1 MTQEQL
7 NQIADLIAKSL
18 EDGVPEA
25 VDAAVEARLKELNLS
40 ENADIKEIKTQLKE
54 LVEKAKF
61 WSWTADNLHET
72 KELFVEAL
80 KGLRKWDLSW
90 IKAMNTATAADGGY
104 LVHPEFEKGVFKIM
118 GDYGIWKDCNVQ
130 RMKSDTKYFT
140 KRVDGVQVFYTDQAA
155 AYQSTAMSYDRVQ
168 MIAKKVGAILSSTYE
183 LIEDEADSDEIR
195 WAAQQEFAE
204 AFAKFLD
211 TEVLLGTWDSDD
223 NSEMIGITNLED
235 VNVVTLT
242 GGISTLNHD
251 ALIDAIRKIDLK
263 YKRNYKPKWYMSQ
276 DAIAVIEKLKDLD
289 WRPLYRTLD
298 NGEKGYL
305 LGYPVELTD
314 VMPSWAIDEDTPF
327 IVFGSLKFYNIG
339 IKRWFTF
346 EMWYKSGDWEK
357 DIKSLKASA
366 RVCGLCMVDEA
377 FSIIKTAAEEPD
389 PENGWNWGNEWDWD
403 DDNGWSQWGGENNLW
418 DGQ

>member
-1 MTQEQL
+1 MTPEQL

-18 EDGVPEA
+18 EDWVPEA

-40 ENADIKEIKTQLKE
+40 ENADIKEIKSQLKE

-61 WSWTADNLHET
+61 WSSKDEDLTET
-72 KELFVEAL
+72 KELFVNAL
-80 KGLRKWDLSW
+80 NGLKNWDLSW
-90 IKAMNTATAADGGY
+90 IKAMNTGTAQDWGY
-104 LVHPEFEKGVFKIM
+104 LVHPEFEKWVFRIM
-118 GDYGIWKDCNVQ
+118 WEYGIWKDCNVQ

-140 KRVDGVQVFYTDQAA
+140 KRVDWVQVFYTDQAQ
-155 AYQSTAMSYDRVQ
+155 AYQDTAMTYDRVQ

-183 LIEDEADSDEIR
+183 LIEDEADSDEI
-195 WAAQQEFAE
+195 WAAAQLEFAE

-211 TEVLLGTWDSDD
+211 TEVLLGTGDSAN
-223 NSEMIGITNLED
+223 NSEIKGITNLD
-235 VNVVTLT
+235 NVNVITLT
-242 GGISTLNHD
+242 GGINTLNHD
-251 ALIDAIRKIDLK
+251 ALIDATRKIDLK
-263 YKRNYKPKWYMSQ
+263 YKRNHKPKWYMSQ

-314 VMPSWAIDEDTPF
+314 VMPSGSIGTDTPF
-327 IVFGSLKFYNIG
+327 IVFGSLKFFNIW

-346 EMWYKSGDWEK
+346 EMWYKSWDWEK

-366 RVCGLCMVDEA
+366 RVCWLSLVDEA
-377 FSIIKTAAEEPD
+377 FSVIKTASWNSETNSETNPETPAVND
-389 PENGWNWGNEWDWD
+389 PETNDSNDAGD
-403 DDNGWSQWGGENNLW
+403 
-418 DGQ
+418 

>member
-1 MTQEQL
+1 MTPEQL

-18 EDGVPEA
+18 EDWVPEA

-40 ENADIKEIKTQLKE
+40 ENADIKEIKSQLKE

-61 WSWTADNLHET
+61 WSSKDEDLTET
-72 KELFVEAL
+72 KELFVNAL
-80 KGLRKWDLSW
+80 KGLKNWDLSW
-90 IKAMNTATAADGGY
+90 IKAMNTGTAQDWGY
-104 LVHPEFEKGVFKIM
+104 LVHPEFEKWVFRIM
-118 GDYGIWKDCNVQ
+118 WEYGIWKDCNVQ

-140 KRVDGVQVFYTDQAA
+140 KRVDWVQVFYTDQAQ
-155 AYQSTAMSYDRVQ
+155 AYQDTAMTYDRVQ

-183 LIEDEADSDEIR
+183 LIEDEADSDEI
-195 WAAQQEFAE
+195 WAAAQLEFAE

-211 TEVLLGTWDSDD
+211 TEVLLGTGDSAN
-223 NSEMIGITNLED
+223 NSEIKGITNLD
-235 VNVVTLT
+235 NVNVITLT
-242 GGISTLNHD
+242 GGINTLNHD
-251 ALIDAIRKIDLK
+251 ALIDATRKIDLK
-263 YKRNYKPKWYMSQ
+263 YKRNHKPKWYMSQ

-314 VMPSWAIDEDTPF
+314 VMPSWSIGSDTPF
-327 IVFGSLKFYNIG
+327 IVFGSLKFFNIW

-346 EMWYKSGDWEK
+346 EMWYKSWDWEK

-366 RVCGLCMVDEA
+366 RVCWLSLVDEA
-377 FSIIKTAAEEPD
+377 FSVIKTASETTNETPTEPAVT
-389 PENGWNWGNEWDWD
+389 GD
-403 DDNGWSQWGGENNLW
+403 DDTVNDSNDAG
-418 DGQ
+418 D

>member
-1 MTQEQL
+1 MTPEQL

-18 EDGVPEA
+18 EDWVPEA

-40 ENADIKEIKTQLKE
+40 ENADIKEIKSQLKE

-61 WSWTADNLHET
+61 WSSKDEDLTET
-72 KELFVEAL
+72 KELFVNAL
-80 KGLRKWDLSW
+80 KGLKNGDLSW
-90 IKAMNTATAADGGY
+90 IKAMNTGTAQDWGY
-104 LVHPEFEKGVFKIM
+104 LVHPEFEKWVFRIM
-118 GDYGIWKDCNVQ
+118 WEYGIWKDCNVQ

-140 KRVDGVQVFYTDQAA
+140 KRVDWVQVFYTDQAQ
-155 AYQSTAMSYDRVQ
+155 AYQDTAMTYDRVQ

-183 LIEDEADSDEIR
+183 LIEDEADSDEI
-195 WAAQQEFAE
+195 WAAAQLEFAE

-211 TEVLLGTWDSDD
+211 TEVLLGTGDSTN
-223 NSEMIGITNLED
+223 NSEMVGITNLTN
-235 VNVVTLT
+235 VNVITLSW
-242 GGISTLNHD
+242 GINTLNHD
-251 ALIDAIRKIDLK
+251 ALIDATRKIDLK

-276 DAIAVIEKLKDLD
+276 DAIAIIEKLKDLD

-314 VMPSWAIDEDTPF
+314 VMPSWSIGSDTPF
-327 IVFGSLKFYNIG
+327 IVFGSLKFFNIW
-339 IKRWFTF
+339 IKRWLTF
-346 EMWYKSGDWEK
+346 EMGYKSWDWEK

-377 FSIIKTAAEEPD
+377 FSVIKTASENSEETPTE
-389 PENGWNWGNEWDWD
+389 PVTPGD
-403 DDNGWSQWGGENNLW
+403 DDTVNDSND
-418 DGQ
+418 DGD

>member
-1 MTQEQL
+1 MTPEQL

-18 EDGVPEA
+18 EDWVPEA

-40 ENADIKEIKTQLKE
+40 ENADIKEIKSQLKE

-61 WSWTADNLHET
+61 WSSKDEDLSET
-72 KELFVEAL
+72 KELFVNAL
-80 KGLRKWDLSW
+80 KGLKNWDLSW
-90 IKAMNTATAADGGY
+90 IKAMNTGTAQDWGY
-104 LVHPEFEKGVFKIM
+104 LVHPEFEKWVFRIM
-118 GDYGIWKDCNVQ
+118 WEYGIWKDCNVQ

-140 KRVDGVQVFYTDQAA
+140 KRVDWVQVFYTDQAQ
-155 AYQSTAMSYDRVQ
+155 AYQDTAMTYDRVQ

-183 LIEDEADSDEIR
+183 LIEDEADSDEI
-195 WAAQQEFAE
+195 WAAAQLEFAE

-211 TEVLLGTWDSDD
+211 TEVLLGTGDSAN
-223 NSEMIGITNLED
+223 NSEIKGITNLD
-235 VNVVTLT
+235 NVNVITLT
-242 GGISTLNHD
+242 GGINTLNHD
-251 ALIDAIRKIDLK
+251 ALIDATRKIDLK
-263 YKRNYKPKWYMSQ
+263 YKRNHKPKWYMSQ

-314 VMPSWAIDEDTPF
+314 VMPSWSIGSDTPF
-327 IVFGSLKFYNIG
+327 IVFGSLKFFNIW

-346 EMWYKSGDWEK
+346 EMWYKSWDWEK

-366 RVCGLCMVDEA
+366 RVCWLSLVDEA
-377 FSIIKTAAEEPD
+377 FSVIKTASETTNETPTEPAVT
-389 PENGWNWGNEWDWD
+389 GD
-403 DDNGWSQWGGENNLW
+403 DDTVNDSND
-418 DGQ
+418 DGD

>member
-1 MTQEQL
+1 MTPEQL

-18 EDGVPEA
+18 EDWVPEA
-25 VDAAVEARLKELNLS
+25 VDAAVEASLKEINLS
-40 ENADIKEIKTQLKE
+40 ENTDIKEIKSQLKE

-61 WSWTADNLHET
+61 WSSKEDDLHET
-72 KELFVEAL
+72 KELFVNAL
-80 KGLRKWDLSW
+80 KGLRNWDLSW
-90 IKAMNTATAADGGY
+90 IKAMNTATAQDGWY
-104 LVHPEFEKGVFKIM
+104 LVHPEFEKWVFKIM
-118 GDYGIWKDCNVQ
+118 WDYGIWKDCNVQ

-140 KRVDGVQVFYTDQAA
+140 KRVDWVQVFYTDQAA
-155 AYQSTAMSYDRVQ
+155 AYQDTAMTYDRVQ

-183 LIEDEADSDEIR
+183 LIEDEADSDEI
-195 WAAQQEFAE
+195 WAAAQLEFAE

-211 TEVLLGTWDSDD
+211 TEVLLGTGDSED
-223 NSEMIGITNLED
+223 NSEMVGITNLSD
-235 VNVVTLT
+235 VNVITLSW
-242 GGISTLNHD
+242 GINSLWHD

-263 YKRNYKPKWYMSQ
+263 YKRNNKPKWYMSQ

-314 VMPSWAIDEDTPF
+314 VMPSGSIGSDTPF
-327 IVFGSLKFYNIG
+327 IVFGSLKFFNIW

-346 EMWYKSGDWEK
+346 EMGYKSGDWER

-377 FSIIKTAAEEPD
+377 FSVIKTASGNSGETPTETPTEPVTPTVDD
-389 PENGWNWGNEWDWD
+389 PEINDWND
-403 DDNGWSQWGGENNLW
+403 DGDY
-418 DGQ
+418 

>member
-1 MTQEQL
+1 MTPEQL

-18 EDGVPEA
+18 EDWVPEA

-40 ENADIKEIKTQLKE
+40 ENADIKEIKSQLKE

-61 WSWTADNLHET
+61 WSSKDEDLTET
-72 KELFVEAL
+72 KELFVNAL
-80 KGLRKWDLSW
+80 KGLKNWDLSW
-90 IKAMNTATAADGGY
+90 IKAMNTGTAQDWGY
-104 LVHPEFEKGVFKIM
+104 LVHPEFEKWVFRIM
-118 GDYGIWKDCNVQ
+118 WEYGIWKDCNVQ

-140 KRVDGVQVFYTDQAA
+140 KRVDWVQVFYTDQAQ
-155 AYQSTAMSYDRVQ
+155 AYQDTAMTYDRVQ

-183 LIEDEADSDEIR
+183 LIEDEADSDEI
-195 WAAQQEFAE
+195 WAAAQLEFAE

-211 TEVLLGTWDSDD
+211 TEVLLGTGDSAN
-223 NSEMIGITNLED
+223 NSEIKGITNLD
-235 VNVVTLT
+235 NVNVITLT
-242 GGISTLNHD
+242 GGINTLNHD
-251 ALIDAIRKIDLK
+251 ALIDATRKIDLK
-263 YKRNYKPKWYMSQ
+263 YKRNHKPKWYMSQ

-314 VMPSWAIDEDTPF
+314 VMPSWSIGSDTPF
-327 IVFGSLKFYNIG
+327 IVFGSLKFFNIW

-366 RVCGLCMVDEA
+366 RVCGLALADEA
-377 FSIIKTAAEEPD
+377 FSVIKTASGNSEGTPTEPVTPGD
-389 PENGWNWGNEWDWD
+389 DSTENDGNDAGD
-403 DDNGWSQWGGENNLW
+403 
-418 DGQ
+418 

>member
-1 MTQEQL
+1 MTPEQL

-18 EDGVPEA
+18 EDWVPEA

-40 ENADIKEIKTQLKE
+40 ENADIKEIKSQLKE

-61 WSWTADNLHET
+61 WSSKDEDLTET
-72 KELFVEAL
+72 KELFVNAL
-80 KGLRKWDLSW
+80 KGLKNGDLSW
-90 IKAMNTATAADGGY
+90 IKAMNTGTAQDWGY
-104 LVHPEFEKGVFKIM
+104 LVHPEFEKWVFRIM
-118 GDYGIWKDCNVQ
+118 WEYGIWKDCNVQ

-140 KRVDGVQVFYTDQAA
+140 KRVDGVQVFYTDQAQ
-155 AYQSTAMSYDRVQ
+155 AYQDTAMTYDRVQ

-183 LIEDEADSDEIR
+183 LIEDEADSDEI
-195 WAAQQEFAE
+195 WAAAQLEFAE

-211 TEVLLGTWDSDD
+211 TEVLLGTGDSAN
-223 NSEMIGITNLED
+223 NSEIKGITNLD
-235 VNVVTLT
+235 NVNVITLT
-242 GGISTLNHD
+242 GGINTLNHD
-251 ALIDAIRKIDLK
+251 ALIDATRKIDLK
-263 YKRNYKPKWYMSQ
+263 YKRNHKPKWYMSQ

-314 VMPSWAIDEDTPF
+314 VMPSWSIGSDTPF
-327 IVFGSLKFYNIG
+327 IVFGSLKFFNIW

-346 EMWYKSGDWEK
+346 EMWYKSWDWEK

-366 RVCGLCMVDEA
+366 RVCWLSLVDEA
-377 FSIIKTAAEEPD
+377 FSVIKTASSNATTTESETPTETPTD
-389 PENGWNWGNEWDWD
+389 PETPTETD
-403 DDNGWSQWGGENNLW
+403 GE
-418 DGQ
+418 

>member
-1 MTQEQL
+1 MTPEQL

-18 EDGVPEA
+18 EDWVPEA

-40 ENADIKEIKTQLKE
+40 ENADIKEIKSQLKE

-61 WSWTADNLHET
+61 WSSKDEDLTET
-72 KELFVEAL
+72 KELFVNAL
-80 KGLRKWDLSW
+80 KGLKNWDLSW
-90 IKAMNTATAADGGY
+90 IKAMNTGTAQDWGY
-104 LVHPEFEKGVFKIM
+104 LVHPEFEKWVFRIM
-118 GDYGIWKDCNVQ
+118 WEYGIWKDCNVQ

-140 KRVDGVQVFYTDQAA
+140 KRVDWVQVFYTDQAQ
-155 AYQSTAMSYDRVQ
+155 AYQDTAMTYDRVQ

-183 LIEDEADSDEIR
+183 LIEDEADSDEI
-195 WAAQQEFAE
+195 WAAAQLEFAE

-211 TEVLLGTWDSDD
+211 TEVLLGTGDSAN
-223 NSEMIGITNLED
+223 NSEIKGITNLD
-235 VNVVTLT
+235 NVNVITLT
-242 GGISTLNHD
+242 GGINTLNHD
-251 ALIDAIRKIDLK
+251 ALIDATRKIDLK
-263 YKRNYKPKWYMSQ
+263 YKRNHKPKWYMSQ

-314 VMPSWAIDEDTPF
+314 VMPSWSIGSDTPF
-327 IVFGSLKFYNIG
+327 IVFGSLKFFNIW

-346 EMWYKSGDWEK
+346 EMWYKSWDWEK

-366 RVCGLCMVDEA
+366 RVCWLSLVDEA
-377 FSIIKTAAEEPD
+377 FSVIKTASSNATTTESETPTETPTD
-389 PENGWNWGNEWDWD
+389 PETPTETD
-403 DDNGWSQWGGENNLW
+403 GE
-418 DGQ
+418 

>member
-1 MTQEQL
+1 MTPEQL

-18 EDGVPEA
+18 EDWVPEA

-40 ENADIKEIKTQLKE
+40 ENADIKEIKSQLKE

-61 WSWTADNLHET
+61 WSSKDEDLTET
-72 KELFVEAL
+72 KELFVNAL
-80 KGLRKWDLSW
+80 KGLKNGDLSW
-90 IKAMNTATAADGGY
+90 IKAMNTGTAQDWGY
-104 LVHPEFEKGVFKIM
+104 LVHPEFEKWVFRIM
-118 GDYGIWKDCNVQ
+118 WEYGIWKDCNVQ

-140 KRVDGVQVFYTDQAA
+140 KRVDWVQVFYTDQAQ
-155 AYQSTAMSYDRVQ
+155 AYQDTAMTYDRVQ

-183 LIEDEADSDEIR
+183 LIEDEADSDEI
-195 WAAQQEFAE
+195 WAAAQLEFAE

-211 TEVLLGTWDSDD
+211 TEVLLGTGDSAN
-223 NSEMIGITNLED
+223 NSEIKGITNLD
-235 VNVVTLT
+235 NVNVITLT
-242 GGISTLNHD
+242 GGINTLDHD
-251 ALIDAIRKIDLK
+251 ALIDATRKIDLK
-263 YKRNYKPKWYMSQ
+263 YKRNHKPKWYMSQ

-314 VMPSWAIDEDTPF
+314 VMPSWSIGSDTPF
-327 IVFGSLKFYNIG
+327 IVFGSLKFFNIW

-346 EMWYKSGDWEK
+346 EMWYKSWDWEK

-366 RVCGLCMVDEA
+366 RVCWLSLVDEA
-377 FSIIKTAAEEPD
+377 FSVIKTASETTNETPTEPAVT
-389 PENGWNWGNEWDWD
+389 GD
-403 DDNGWSQWGGENNLW
+403 DDTVNDSND
-418 DGQ
+418 DGD

>member
-1 MTQEQL
+1 MTPEQL

-18 EDGVPEA
+18 EDWVPEA

-40 ENADIKEIKTQLKE
+40 ENADIKEIKSQLKE

-61 WSWTADNLHET
+61 WSSKDEDLTET
-72 KELFVEAL
+72 KELFVNAL
-80 KGLRKWDLSW
+80 KGLKNWDLSW
-90 IKAMNTATAADGGY
+90 IKAMNTGTAQDWGY
-104 LVHPEFEKGVFKIM
+104 LVHPEFEKWVFRIM
-118 GDYGIWKDCNVQ
+118 WEYGIWKDCNVQ

-140 KRVDGVQVFYTDQAA
+140 KRVDWVQVFYTDQAQ
-155 AYQSTAMSYDRVQ
+155 AYQDTAMTYDRVQ

-183 LIEDEADSDEIR
+183 LIEDEADSDEI
-195 WAAQQEFAE
+195 WAAAQLEFAE

-211 TEVLLGTWDSDD
+211 TEVLLGTGDSAN
-223 NSEMIGITNLED
+223 NSEIKGITNLD
-235 VNVVTLT
+235 NVNVITLT
-242 GGISTLNHD
+242 GGINTLNHD
-251 ALIDAIRKIDLK
+251 ALIDATRKIDLK
-263 YKRNYKPKWYMSQ
+263 YKRNHKPKWYMSQ

-314 VMPSWAIDEDTPF
+314 VMPSWSIGSDTPF
-327 IVFGSLKFYNIG
+327 IVFGSLKFFNIW

-346 EMWYKSGDWEK
+346 EMWYKSWDWEK

-366 RVCGLCMVDEA
+366 RVCWLSLVDEA
-377 FSIIKTAAEEPD
+377 FSVIKTASETTNETPTEPAVT
-389 PENGWNWGNEWDWD
+389 GD
-403 DDNGWSQWGGENNLW
+403 DDTVNDSND
-418 DGQ
+418 DGD

>member
-1 MTQEQL
+1 MTPEQL

-18 EDGVPEA
+18 EDWVPEA

-40 ENADIKEIKTQLKE
+40 ENADIKEIKSQLKE

-61 WSWTADNLHET
+61 WSSKDEDLTET
-72 KELFVEAL
+72 KELFVNAL
-80 KGLRKWDLSW
+80 KGLKNWDLSW
-90 IKAMNTATAADGGY
+90 IKAMNTGTAQDWGY
-104 LVHPEFEKGVFKIM
+104 LVHPEFEKWVFRIM
-118 GDYGIWKDCNVQ
+118 WEYGIWKDCNVQ

-140 KRVDGVQVFYTDQAA
+140 KRVDWVQVFYTDQAQ
-155 AYQSTAMSYDRVQ
+155 AYQDTAMTYDRVQ

-183 LIEDEADSDEIR
+183 LIEDEADSDEI
-195 WAAQQEFAE
+195 WAAAQLEFAE

-211 TEVLLGTWDSDD
+211 TEVLLGTGDSAN
-223 NSEMIGITNLED
+223 NSEIKWITNLD
-235 VNVVTLT
+235 NVNVITLT
-242 GGISTLNHD
+242 GGINTLNHD
-251 ALIDAIRKIDLK
+251 ALIDATRKIDLK
-263 YKRNYKPKWYMSQ
+263 YKRNHKPKWYMSQ

-314 VMPSWAIDEDTPF
+314 VMPSWSIGSDTPF
-327 IVFGSLKFYNIG
+327 IVFGSLKFFNIW

-346 EMWYKSGDWEK
+346 EMWYKSWDWEK

-366 RVCGLCMVDEA
+366 RVCWLSLVDEA
-377 FSIIKTAAEEPD
+377 FSVIKTTEPAVT
-389 PENGWNWGNEWDWD
+389 GD
-403 DDNGWSQWGGENNLW
+403 DDTVNDSND
-418 DGQ
+418 DGD

>member
-1 MTQEQL
+1 MTPEQL

-18 EDGVPEA
+18 EDWVPEA

-40 ENADIKEIKTQLKE
+40 ENADIKEIKSQLKE

-61 WSWTADNLHET
+61 WSSKDEDLTET
-72 KELFVEAL
+72 KELFVNAL
-80 KGLRKWDLSW
+80 KGLKNWDLSW
-90 IKAMNTATAADGGY
+90 IKTMNTGTAQDWGY
-104 LVHPEFEKGVFKIM
+104 LVHPEFEKWVFRIM
-118 GDYGIWKDCNVQ
+118 WEYGIWKDCNVQ

-140 KRVDGVQVFYTDQAA
+140 KRVDWVQVFYTDQAQ
-155 AYQSTAMSYDRVQ
+155 AYQDTAMTYDRVQ

-183 LIEDEADSDEIR
+183 LIEDEADSDEI
-195 WAAQQEFAE
+195 WAAAQLEFAE

-211 TEVLLGTWDSDD
+211 TEVLLGTGDSAN
-223 NSEMIGITNLED
+223 NSEIKGITNLD
-235 VNVVTLT
+235 NVNVITLT
-242 GGISTLNHD
+242 GGINTLNHD
-251 ALIDAIRKIDLK
+251 ALIDATRKIDLK
-263 YKRNYKPKWYMSQ
+263 YKRNHKPKWYMSQ

-314 VMPSWAIDEDTPF
+314 VMPSWSIGSDTPF
-327 IVFGSLKFYNIG
+327 IVFGSLKFFNIW

-346 EMWYKSGDWEK
+346 EMWYKSWDWEK

-366 RVCGLCMVDEA
+366 RVCWLSLVDEA
-377 FSIIKTAAEEPD
+377 FSVIKTASSNATTTESETPTD
-389 PENGWNWGNEWDWD
+389 PETPTETD
-403 DDNGWSQWGGENNLW
+403 GE
-418 DGQ
+418 

>member
-1 MTQEQL
+1 MTPEQL

-18 EDGVPEA
+18 EDWVPEA

-40 ENADIKEIKTQLKE
+40 ENADIKEIKSQLKE

-61 WSWTADNLHET
+61 WSSKDEDLTET
-72 KELFVEAL
+72 KELFVNAL
-80 KGLRKWDLSW
+80 KGLKNWDLSW
-90 IKAMNTATAADGGY
+90 IKAMNTGTAQDWGY
-104 LVHPEFEKGVFKIM
+104 LVHPEFEKWVFRIM
-118 GDYGIWKDCNVQ
+118 WEYGIWKDCNVQ

-140 KRVDGVQVFYTDQAA
+140 KRVDWVQVFYTDQAQ
-155 AYQSTAMSYDRVQ
+155 AYQDTAMTYDRVQ

-183 LIEDEADSDEIR
+183 LIEDEADSDEI
-195 WAAQQEFAE
+195 WAAAQLEFAE

-211 TEVLLGTWDSDD
+211 TEVLLGTGDSAN
-223 NSEMIGITNLED
+223 NSEIKGITNLD
-235 VNVVTLT
+235 NVNVITLT
-242 GGISTLNHD
+242 WGINTLNHD
-251 ALIDAIRKIDLK
+251 ALIDATRKIDLK
-263 YKRNYKPKWYMSQ
+263 YKRNHKPKWYMSQ

-314 VMPSWAIDEDTPF
+314 VMPSWSIGSDTPF
-327 IVFGSLKFYNIG
+327 IVFGSLKFFNIW

-346 EMWYKSGDWEK
+346 EMWYKSWDWEK

-366 RVCGLCMVDEA
+366 RVCWLSLVDEA
-377 FSIIKTAAEEPD
+377 FSVIKTASSNATTTESETPTETPTD
-389 PENGWNWGNEWDWD
+389 PETPTETD
-403 DDNGWSQWGGENNLW
+403 GE
-418 DGQ
+418 

>member
-1 MTQEQL
+1 MTPEQL

-18 EDGVPEA
+18 EDWVPEA

-40 ENADIKEIKTQLKE
+40 ENADIKEIKSQLKE

-61 WSWTADNLHET
+61 WSSKDEDLTET
-72 KELFVEAL
+72 KELFVNAL
-80 KGLRKWDLSW
+80 KGLKNGDLSW
-90 IKAMNTATAADGGY
+90 IKAMNTGTAQDWGY
-104 LVHPEFEKGVFKIM
+104 LVHPEFEKWVFRIM
-118 GDYGIWKDCNVQ
+118 WEYGIWKDCNVQ

-140 KRVDGVQVFYTDQAA
+140 KRVDWVQVFYTDQAQ
-155 AYQSTAMSYDRVQ
+155 AYQDTAMTYDRVQ

-183 LIEDEADSDEIR
+183 LIEDEADSDEI
-195 WAAQQEFAE
+195 WAAAQLEFAE

-211 TEVLLGTWDSDD
+211 TEVLLGTGDSAN
-223 NSEMIGITNLED
+223 NSEIKGITNLD
-235 VNVVTLT
+235 NVNVITLT
-242 GGISTLNHD
+242 GGINTLNHD
-251 ALIDAIRKIDLK
+251 ALIDATRKIDLK
-263 YKRNYKPKWYMSQ
+263 YKRNHKPKWYMSQ

-314 VMPSWAIDEDTPF
+314 VMPSWSIGSDTPF
-327 IVFGSLKFYNIG
+327 IVFGSLKFFNIW

-346 EMWYKSGDWEK
+346 EMWYKSWDWEK

-366 RVCGLCMVDEA
+366 RVCWLSLVDEA
-377 FSIIKTAAEEPD
+377 FSVIKTASETTNETPTEPAVT
-389 PENGWNWGNEWDWD
+389 GD
-403 DDNGWSQWGGENNLW
+403 DDTVNDSNDAG
-418 DGQ
+418 D

>member
-1 MTQEQL
+1 MTPEQL

-18 EDGVPEA
+18 EDWVPEA

-40 ENADIKEIKTQLKE
+40 ENADIKEIKAQLKE

-61 WSWTADNLHET
+61 WSSKDEDLTET
-72 KELFVEAL
+72 KELFVNAL
-80 KGLRKWDLSW
+80 KGLKNWDLSW
-90 IKAMNTATAADGGY
+90 IKAMNTGTAQDWGY
-104 LVHPEFEKGVFKIM
+104 LVHPEFEKWVFRIM
-118 GDYGIWKDCNVQ
+118 WEYGIWKDCNVQ

-140 KRVDGVQVFYTDQAA
+140 KRVDWVQVFYTDQAQ
-155 AYQSTAMSYDRVQ
+155 AYQDTAMTYDRVQ

-183 LIEDEADSDEIR
+183 LIEDEADSDEI
-195 WAAQQEFAE
+195 WAAAQLEFAE

-211 TEVLLGTWDSDD
+211 TEVLLGTGDSAN
-223 NSEMIGITNLED
+223 NSEIKGITNLD
-235 VNVVTLT
+235 NVNVITLT
-242 GGISTLNHD
+242 GGINTLNHD
-251 ALIDAIRKIDLK
+251 ALIDATRKIDLK
-263 YKRNYKPKWYMSQ
+263 YKRNHKPKWYMSQ

-314 VMPSWAIDEDTPF
+314 VMPSWSIGSDTPF
-327 IVFGSLKFYNIG
+327 IVFGSLKFFNIW

-346 EMWYKSGDWEK
+346 EMWYKSWDWEK

-366 RVCGLCMVDEA
+366 RVCWLSLVDEA
-377 FSIIKTAAEEPD
+377 FSVIKTASSNATTTESETPTETPTD
-389 PENGWNWGNEWDWD
+389 PETPTETD
-403 DDNGWSQWGGENNLW
+403 GE
-418 DGQ
+418 

>member
-1 MTQEQL
+1 MTPEQL

-18 EDGVPEA
+18 EDWVPEA

-40 ENADIKEIKTQLKE
+40 ENADIKEIKSQLKE

-61 WSWTADNLHET
+61 WSSKDEDLTET
-72 KELFVEAL
+72 KELFVNAL
-80 KGLRKWDLSW
+80 KGLKNWDLSW
-90 IKAMNTATAADGGY
+90 IKAMNTGTAQDWGY
-104 LVHPEFEKGVFKIM
+104 LVHPEFEKWVFRIM
-118 GDYGIWKDCNVQ
+118 WEYGIWKDCNVQ

-140 KRVDGVQVFYTDQAA
+140 KRVDWVQVFYTDQAQ
-155 AYQSTAMSYDRVQ
+155 AYQDTAMTYDRVQ

-183 LIEDEADSDEIR
+183 LIEDEADSDEI
-195 WAAQQEFAE
+195 WAAAQLEFAE

-211 TEVLLGTWDSDD
+211 TEVLLGTGDSAN
-223 NSEMIGITNLED
+223 NSEIKGITNLD
-235 VNVVTLT
+235 NVNVITLT
-242 GGISTLNHD
+242 GGINTLNHD
-251 ALIDAIRKIDLK
+251 ALIDATRKIDLK
-263 YKRNYKPKWYMSQ
+263 YKRNHKPKWYMSQ
-276 DAIAVIEKLKDLD
+276 DAIAIIEKLKDLD

-314 VMPSWAIDEDTPF
+314 VMPSGSIGGDTPF

-339 IKRWFTF
+339 IKRGLTF
-346 EMWYKSGDWEK
+346 EMGYKSGDWER

-377 FSIIKTAAEEPD
+377 FSVIKTASGNSEETPTE
-389 PENGWNWGNEWDWD
+389 PVTPG
-403 DDNGWSQWGGENNLW
+403 DDNTENDSN
-418 DGQ
+418 DAGD

>member
-1 MTQEQL
+1 MTPEQL

-18 EDGVPEA
+18 EDWVPEA

-40 ENADIKEIKTQLKE
+40 ENADIKEIKSQLKE

-61 WSWTADNLHET
+61 WSSKDEDLTET
-72 KELFVEAL
+72 KELFVNAL
-80 KGLRKWDLSW
+80 KGLKNGDLSW
-90 IKAMNTATAADGGY
+90 IKAMNTGTAQDWGY
-104 LVHPEFEKGVFKIM
+104 LVHPEFEKWVFRIM
-118 GDYGIWKDCNVQ
+118 WEYGIWKDCNVQ

-140 KRVDGVQVFYTDQAA
+140 KRVDWVQVFYTDQAQ
-155 AYQSTAMSYDRVQ
+155 AYQDTAMTYDRVQ

-183 LIEDEADSDEIR
+183 LIEDEADSDEI
-195 WAAQQEFAE
+195 WAAAQLEFAE

-211 TEVLLGTWDSDD
+211 TEVLLGTGDSAN
-223 NSEMIGITNLED
+223 NSEIKGITNLD
-235 VNVVTLT
+235 NVNVITLT
-242 GGISTLNHD
+242 GGINTLNHD
-251 ALIDAIRKIDLK
+251 ALIDATRKIDLK
-263 YKRNYKPKWYMSQ
+263 YKRNHKPKWYMSQ

-314 VMPSWAIDEDTPF
+314 VMPSWSIGSDTPF
-327 IVFGSLKFYNIG
+327 IVFGSLKFFNIW

-346 EMWYKSGDWEK
+346 EMGYKSWDWEK

-366 RVCGLCMVDEA
+366 RVCWLSLVDEA
-377 FSIIKTAAEEPD
+377 FSVIKTASETTNETPTEPTVT
-389 PENGWNWGNEWDWD
+389 G
-403 DDNGWSQWGGENNLW
+403 DDNTVNDSND
-418 DGQ
+418 DGD

>member
-1 MTQEQL
+1 MTPEQL

-18 EDGVPEA
+18 EDWVPEA

-40 ENADIKEIKTQLKE
+40 ENADIKEIKSQLKE

-61 WSWTADNLHET
+61 WSSKDEDLTET
-72 KELFVEAL
+72 KELFVNAL
-80 KGLRKWDLSW
+80 KGLKNGDLSW
-90 IKAMNTATAADGGY
+90 IKAMNTGTAQDWGY
-104 LVHPEFEKGVFKIM
+104 LVHPEFEKWVFRIM
-118 GDYGIWKDCNVQ
+118 WEYGIWKDCNVQ

-140 KRVDGVQVFYTDQAA
+140 KRVDWVQVFYTDQAQ
-155 AYQSTAMSYDRVQ
+155 AYQDTAMTYDRVQ

-183 LIEDEADSDEIR
+183 LIEDEADSDEI
-195 WAAQQEFAE
+195 WAAAQLEFAE

-211 TEVLLGTWDSDD
+211 TEVLLGTGDSAN
-223 NSEMIGITNLED
+223 NSEIKWITNLD
-235 VNVVTLT
+235 NVNVITLT
-242 GGISTLNHD
+242 WGINTLNHD
-251 ALIDAIRKIDLK
+251 ALIDATRKIDLK
-263 YKRNYKPKWYMSQ
+263 YKRNHKPKWYMSQ

-314 VMPSWAIDEDTPF
+314 VMPSWSIGSDTPF
-327 IVFGSLKFYNIG
+327 IVFGSLKFFNIW

-346 EMWYKSGDWEK
+346 EMGYKSWDWEK

-366 RVCGLCMVDEA
+366 RVCWLSLVDEA
-377 FSIIKTAAEEPD
+377 FSVIKTASETTNETPTEPAVT
-389 PENGWNWGNEWDWD
+389 GD
-403 DDNGWSQWGGENNLW
+403 DDTVNDSNDAG
-418 DGQ
+418 D